1 MGSRDD
7 RNINRVIL
15 KDNDMRAYVNLS
27 APDDGGEYSIDE
39 ILDLLRKNG
48 VREGINRSRIS
59 AIIKKHIYNTEQ
71 MVAEGT
77 PPVDG
82 VDGYFEY
89 FFKPSGGGKKSPP
102 LIREDGTVDYTS
114 VNVIECVSVG
124 DKLAVY
130 HPAIKEKPGINV
142 KGKPMPGRRAKEL
155 MPLRCTGCTYKEEE
169 LAYYADIEGRVDATK
184 AKLTVTGLQEIN
196 HDIDLVFGDIN
207 FKGDVIIH
215 GSVSEGVTINATRS
229 VTINGVF
236 HGKSIYAGE
245 DIIVKGGILGVN
257 SLATDTI
264 EMTIECGGDLM
275 ADFIQYADIKANG
288 SVSANYILDSRIVAN
303 DMVHATGEKGSI
315 VGGDTYGMR
324 GVDAKFLGNDVLLK
338 TIVASGV
345 RENVTQRRK
354 QLAKDEKTQTER
366 LEEMQRRSDEI
377 ERNVRLGSAN
387 EGMMQERQTI
397 MREKI
402 EVKASLQAI
411 QQKGAEL
418 DELIKAA
425 NGSAVRAYD
434 TAFEGV
440 VIMVDSQQ
448 YVVEDNKRAVE
459 FVRDNE
465 GNLLPFPLASSF
477 TRNTNFES

>member
-1 MGSRDD
+1 M
-7 RNINRVIL
+7 
-15 KDNDMRAYVNLS
+15 
-27 APDDGGEYSIDE
+27 
-39 ILDLLRKNG
+39 
-48 VREGINRSRIS
+48 
-59 AIIKKHIYNTEQ
+59 
-71 MVAEGT
+71 
-77 PPVDG
+77 
-82 VDGYFEY
+82 
-89 FFKPSGGGKKSPP
+89 
-102 LIREDGTVDYTS
+102 
-114 VNVIECVSVG
+114 
-124 DKLAVY
+124 
-130 HPAIKEKPGINV
+130 
-142 KGKPMPGRRAKEL
+142 
-155 MPLRCTGCTYKEEE
+155 
-169 LAYYADIEGRVDATK
+169 
-184 AKLTVTGLQEIN
+184 
-196 HDIDLVFGDIN
+196 
-207 FKGDVIIH
+207 
-215 GSVSEGVTINATRS
+215 
-229 VTINGVF
+229 TINGVF

-245 DIIVKGGILGVN
+245 DIIVQGGILGVN

-264 EMTIECGGDLM
+264 EMSIECGGDLM
-275 ADFIQYADIKANG
+275 ADFIQYAEIKANG
-288 SVSANYILDSRIVAN
+288 SVSANYILDSRIVAH

-345 RENVTQRRK
+345 KESVAQRRK
-354 QLAKDEKTQTER
+354 ELTKDEKAQKDR

-402 EVKASLQAI
+402 EVKASLQSI

-425 NGSAVRAYD
+425 GGSAVRAYD

-440 VIMVDSQQ
+440 IVMVDSQQ

-459 FVRDNE
+459 FVRDND